1 MKNKPTLL
9 FYISVSL
16 TILLFCSIIIIG
28 ILLSKLNFD
37 NNKYYTLFKYIQ
49 KTVITNQDIEKQQF
63 EEDYY
68 IEQQSS
74 DTSLI
79 LTVFGVTAIVFGV
92 FSYTLFESRINEH
105 KNYYSDKI
113 ADQESKYSILKFHLD
128 DLLKN
133 IASDK
138 AYENMI
144 KAKENYIKQN
154 YEWYIYFSLEA
165 VSNFSEYFMLT
176 DNQELKN
183 FTTESQITLLKD
195 VVKNINENSITVKNL
210 EHSVTQKYITNILRF
225 QNIEI
230 TNLICKIKSVIL
242 D

>member
-37 NNKYYTLFKYIQ
+37 NNKYHTLFKYIQ
-49 KTVITNQDIEKQQF
+49 KTEITNQDIEKQQF
-63 EEDYY
+63 KEDYY

-113 ADQESKYSILKFHLD
+113 ADQESKYCILKFHLD

-165 VSNFSEYFMLT
+165 V
-176 DNQELKN
+176 
-183 FTTESQITLLKD
+183 
-195 VVKNINENSITVKNL
+195 
-210 EHSVTQKYITNILRF
+210 
-225 QNIEI
+225 
-230 TNLICKIKSVIL
+230 C
-242 D
+242 

>member
-49 KTVITNQDIEKQQF
+49 KTEITNQDIEKQQF
-63 EEDYY
+63 KEDYY

-113 ADQESKYSILKFHLD
+113 ADQESKHCILKFHLD

>member
-1 MKNKPTLL
+1 M
-9 FYISVSL
+9 
-16 TILLFCSIIIIG
+16 
-28 ILLSKLNFD
+28 
-37 NNKYYTLFKYIQ
+37 FKYIQ
-49 KTVITNQDIEKQQF
+49 KTEITNQDIEKQQF
-63 EEDYY
+63 KEDYY

>member
-49 KTVITNQDIEKQQF
+49 KTEITNQDIEKQQF

-113 ADQESKYSILKFHLD
+113 ADQESKYCILKFHLD

>member
-16 TILLFCSIIIIG
+16 TILLFCTIIIIG

-37 NNKYYTLFKYIQ
+37 NNKYHTLFKYIQ
-49 KTVITNQDIEKQQF
+49 KTEITNQDKEKQQF
-63 EEDYY
+63 KEDYY

-113 ADQESKYSILKFHLD
+113 ADQESKYCILKFHLD

>member
-1 MKNKPTLL
+1 M
-9 FYISVSL
+9 
-16 TILLFCSIIIIG
+16 
-28 ILLSKLNFD
+28 
-37 NNKYYTLFKYIQ
+37 
-49 KTVITNQDIEKQQF
+49 
-63 EEDYY
+63 
-68 IEQQSS
+68 
-74 DTSLI
+74 
-79 LTVFGVTAIVFGV
+79 TAIVFGV

>member
-37 NNKYYTLFKYIQ
+37 NNKYHTLFKYIQ
-49 KTVITNQDIEKQQF
+49 KTEITNQDKEKQQF
-63 EEDYY
+63 KEDYY

-113 ADQESKYSILKFHLD
+113 ADQESKYCILKFHLD

>member
-37 NNKYYTLFKYIQ
+37 NNKYHTLFKYIQ
-49 KTVITNQDIEKQQF
+49 KTEITNQDIEKQQF
-63 EEDYY
+63 KEDYY

-113 ADQESKYSILKFHLD
+113 ADQESKYCILKFHLD

>member
-1 MKNKPTLL
+1 M
-9 FYISVSL
+9 
-16 TILLFCSIIIIG
+16 
-28 ILLSKLNFD
+28 
-37 NNKYYTLFKYIQ
+37 FKYIQ
-49 KTVITNQDIEKQQF
+49 KTEITNQDIEKQQF
-63 EEDYY
+63 KEDYY

-113 ADQESKYSILKFHLD
+113 ADQDNKYSILKFHLD

>member
-37 NNKYYTLFKYIQ
+37 NNKYHTLFKYIQ
-49 KTVITNQDIEKQQF
+49 KTEITNQDIEKQQF
-63 EEDYY
+63 KEDYY

-113 ADQESKYSILKFHLD
+113 ADQDSKYSILKFHLD